1 MEGYLQQLSVGKLR
15 IVVTGGGRVAMGAME
30 SLGKLGI
37 PILSAEDYLA
47 HPDQSPAICRIDPCH
62 YVCHK
67 NGDAFEFNHFC
78 NNPLDYRSCFS
89 RFSAST
95 DVLFAAHFWD
105 PASPKLW
112 EPDEMRSVDFKIRM
126 IADISCDINGSV
138 PSTIR
143 ATTIADPFYD
153 WDRTN
158 WCELPP
164 FSLPDNVTVMSI
176 DNLPGELPRDA
187 SEEFSKVLAEK
198 VFPCI
203 LGDDSGHV
211 VDRATIT
218 CDGHLN
224 DHFLYLDSFLKGG

>member
-1 MEGYLQQLSVGKLR
+1 
-15 IVVTGGGRVAMGAME
+15 
-30 SLGKLGI
+30 
-37 PILSAEDYLA
+37 
-47 HPDQSPAICRIDPCH
+47 
-62 YVCHK
+62 
-67 NGDAFEFNHFC
+67 
-78 NNPLDYRSCFS
+78 
-89 RFSAST
+89 
-95 DVLFAAHFWD
+95 
-105 PASPKLW
+105 
-112 EPDEMRSVDFKIRM
+112 
-126 IADISCDINGSV
+126 V